1 MKRISVLFLII
12 LQLVSFA
19 VYAGQKGTEKIAVA
33 ATDQSPAS
41 PVSKQAARCPYYL
54 CYDEEG
60 KFLGAIDN
68 PYKNARRQAGPSAAK
83 FLSQHRVTIVIA
95 ENFGSKMI
103 AALGKTGLKYFVYQ
117 GNAGDAVNSFL
128 QQR

>member
-1 MKRISVLFLII
+1 MKRINLSLLII

-19 VYAGQKGTEKIAVA
+19 VYAGQKDIVKIAVA
-33 ATDQSPAS
+33 AAGRSPAS

-54 CYDEEG
+54 HYDEEG
-60 KFLGAIDN
+60 KFIGAIDN
-68 PYKNARRQAGPSAAK
+68 PYKDARRQAGPLAAK
-83 FLSQHRVTIVIA
+83 FLSQQGITIVVA

-103 AALGKTGLKYFVYQ
+103 AALEKRGLKYFVYQ

-128 QQR
+128 QHR